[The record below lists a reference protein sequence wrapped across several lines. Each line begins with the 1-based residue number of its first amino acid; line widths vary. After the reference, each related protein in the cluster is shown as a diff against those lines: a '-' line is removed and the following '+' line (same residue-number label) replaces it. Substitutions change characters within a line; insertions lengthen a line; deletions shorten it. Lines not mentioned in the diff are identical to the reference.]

1 VIPMP
6 DPSASSVASAKQFYA
21 KSNMVMCTKEYDP
34 QCCDGVTYD
43 NMCTARADKVDE
55 KKCERGECKKDDD
68 KKKKDDD
75 KKRSYAANSEA
86 VNSEV
91 LALKTKLEE
100 ERAEL
105 AQIMM
110 KENQAP
116 QAGDEADEEQEGGF
130 AHLSAK
136 AVVLDECDCP
146 VELNEQC
153 CGNDSDGFTEYAS
166 LCDAKCDGH
175 TTCDAGRCSDAKKS
189 AAMVGHNSY
198 LTGGLVQS
206 TEHSSQWNI
215 MIVIIQ
221 LCILAVCCMSLGLSI
236 SFCFKNPNQMM
247 GAGKKSY
254 GRGNDMV

>member
-1 VIPMP
+1 
-6 DPSASSVASAKQFYA
+6 
-21 KSNMVMCTKEYDP
+21 
-34 QCCDGVTYD
+34 
-43 NMCTARADKVDE
+43 
-55 KKCERGECKKDDD
+55 
-68 KKKKDDD
+68 
-75 KKRSYAANSEA
+75 
-86 VNSEV
+86 
-91 LALKTKLEE
+91 
-100 ERAEL
+100 
-105 AQIMM
+105 MM

-116 QAGDEADEEQEGGF
+116 QAGDEADDRRLVRFEDSTGDENEEQEGGF

-153 CGNDSDGFTEYAS
+153 CGSDSAGYTEYAS

-189 AAMVGHNSY
+189 AATVGHSSY